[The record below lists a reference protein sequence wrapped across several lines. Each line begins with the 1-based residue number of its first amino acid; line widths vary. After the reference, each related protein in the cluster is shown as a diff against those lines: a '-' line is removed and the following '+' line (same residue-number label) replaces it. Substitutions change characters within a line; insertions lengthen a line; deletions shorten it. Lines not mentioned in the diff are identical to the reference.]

1 MAVAVDTYDREFG
14 IHPRYKQVI
23 GERLATAG
31 MAVAYGLD
39 SFPSQGPIV
48 TALDILGDGE
58 LQLTY
63 DQDFTYDDSE
73 LTGFYHCCAPHPG
86 VCRDMDSTS
95 GWPPVE
101 KDKVTASPSRHQ
113 VSLSLPHCEGSLS
126 LAYLWRQTPIA
137 TPVWG
142 APIYA
147 ADKFRLPSPPW
158 LWADIV

>member
-1 MAVAVDTYDREFG
+1 MGHLDKYNCTFPAMIDSWRKEFSYLDAPFGFVQLSTIKHGDTGLSYPQIRSHQTADYHTVPNPRMPGTFMAVAVDIYDREFG

-73 LTGFYHCCAPHPG
+73 LTGF
-86 VCRDMDSTS
+86 
-95 GWPPVE
+95 
-101 KDKVTASPSRHQ
+101 
-113 VSLSLPHCEGSLS
+113 
-126 LAYLWRQTPIA
+126 
-137 TPVWG
+137 
-142 APIYA
+142 
-147 ADKFRLPSPPW
+147 
-158 LWADIV
+158 